1 MLGLLVAVYNLNV
14 GFLMHLSLEIP
25 HVIQSHIWKKGWG
38 EGTGGGGGETG
49 GGGSTRD
56 EMSVIQLQS
65 DSPVRWTDWG
75 GGGRS
80 VRREACT
87 L

>member
-1 MLGLLVAVYNLNV
+1 MIVAVYNLNV

-38 EGTGGGGGETG
+38 RNRGGGAG
-49 GGGSTRD
+49 TRD
-56 EMSVIQLQS
+56 EMSVVQLQT
-65 DSPVRWTDWG
+65 DSPVGQMERF
-75 GGGRS
+75 GGRRVGG
-80 VRREACT
+80 VRQKTST

>member
-38 EGTGGGGGETG
+38 QGPGRNRKGGAGTK
-49 GGGSTRD
+49 D
-56 EMSVIQLQS
+56 ERSVIQLQS
-65 DSPVRWTDWG
+65 GSPVGWRDLV
-75 GGGRS
+75 GGGR
-80 VRREACT
+80 C
-87 L
+87 

>member
-25 HVIQSHIWKKGWG
+25 HVIQSHIWKKGWR
-38 EGTGGGGGETG
+38 EGTGEKQGGG
-49 GGGSTRD
+49 TRD

-65 DSPVRWTDWG
+65 DSPVRWTGWG
-75 GGGRS
+75 GGG
-80 VRREACT
+80 VGGC
-87 L
+87 